1 MTGGIAFA
9 AGTPLSNSMTE
20 IYTNMRYLQYGTLQK
35 LGLGHFDRW
44 ASSFGETQT
53 AIDIACQL

>member
-20 IYTNMRYLQYGTLQK
+20 IYTQICVISSMVRY
-35 LGLGHFDRW
+35 RN
-44 ASSFGETQT
+44 
-53 AIDIACQL
+53 